1 METRLQQRPILL
13 VGMRAPEPLLA
24 AHGRCRLPAHRVA
37 WAPALVTH
45 ARFLRTQTRLE
56 GRVPCAGAHTH
67 WILLS
72 CCAGALNLYYMPNE
86 ATAKAT
92 ETEASAL
99 VDGAAGLASS
109 QGRLER
115 ARVFM
120 RDGKTFGIT
129 LVAATLLVIKEGAVA
144 SSSDTLFVDLGDVE
158 LVKMTDA
165 SHEEGA

>member
-1 METRLQQRPILL
+1 M
-13 VGMRAPEPLLA
+13 
-24 AHGRCRLPAHRVA
+24 
-37 WAPALVTH
+37 
-45 ARFLRTQTRLE
+45 LRRRSQLY
-56 GRVPCAGAHTH
+56 
-67 WILLS
+67 
-72 CCAGALNLYYMPNE
+72 LYYMPNE

-92 ETEASAL
+92 KTEASAL

-144 SSSDTLFVDLGDVE
+144 SSSDTLSVDLGDVE